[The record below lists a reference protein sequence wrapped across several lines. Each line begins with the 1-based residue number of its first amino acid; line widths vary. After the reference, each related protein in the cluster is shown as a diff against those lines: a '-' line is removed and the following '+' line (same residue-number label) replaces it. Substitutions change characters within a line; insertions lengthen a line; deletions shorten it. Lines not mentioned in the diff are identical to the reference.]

1 MVTTKNLIE
10 YIKQN
15 INEFDICSE
24 REITNIKLVI
34 RFKLR
39 VDPDY
44 NFSNDL
50 IMISRY
56 DKQNY
61 DMCRCSVQPFYYIED
76 ISEEEA
82 DELYFLFKSIKNRI
96 KDEIVKEILSV

>member
-1 MVTTKNLIE
+1 MVTTKNLIK

-24 REITNIKLVI
+24 REITNNKLVI
-34 RFKLR
+34 RFRLR
-39 VDPDY
+39 VDPD
-44 NFSNDL
+44 FKFNDNL
-50 IMISRY
+50 IVISRY

-61 DMCRCSVQPFYYIED
+61 DVCRCSVQPFYYIED

-96 KDEIVKEILSV
+96 KEEIVKEILSV